1 MTMSSKKPTVA
12 MAAGVAAA
20 LAAVILMWCANVD
33 SAKAKSQIFG
43 FTSQPT
49 TTQAGGHPDI
59 ITTFELGSRLTQ
71 ETVPCY
77 CNDPKELTLHSPAGV
92 IANPHVVS
100 VCPVAQLALFECPA
114 DSQAGVVPLRLFGFG
129 VFPLYRTVPQKGQAG
144 LFAFTLPFGL
154 AIPQYIAF
162 TARTGGDYGLDVKTV
177 GISHILPLLYYAPIF
192 WGVPGE
198 HFNDFMRF
206 NPGEKEIYCE
216 TNPIPAMA
224 EKNEAGIKKACTGNT
239 DKSHPSSL
247 PIAPLTQ
254 NPTTC
259 VGPLTASIDD
269 FSYDLEADH
278 AEGPWPATTG
288 CDALSF
294 DPSLAA
300 NPTTT
305 ETDTASGL
313 EVTLRV
319 PQFQDP
325 NTPSPSELKANTVTL
340 PEGFSINPNAADG
353 KTSCSDAES
362 AVGTEREAECPE
374 TSKVGTVSIDS
385 SALPAPIDGFIYLGE
400 PKPGEPYRLVLTAN
414 GFGTAVKLLGT
425 IHADPQTG
433 QLVTTFENLPETPFQ
448 EFVLHFF
455 GSERGILA
463 TPTQCGTYPVKSTFT
478 PWDGAISAQNQTQF
492 FVLDHG
498 PGGGPCPGPTRPFA
512 PGFTAGSRDNTAG
525 VHAPFGLKLT
535 REDGNQNLSGV
546 TVTTPPGFLA
556 SLRGIPYCPQTA
568 IDLLAGSS
576 HTGRAELAAP
586 ACPAASRIGTA
597 DTGAGA
603 GTHPLY
609 TPGSVYLAGPYKGAP
624 VSLLVVVPAVSG
636 PYDFGNVAVRVAVN
650 VDPATAALTAVS
662 DPLPRIIAGV
672 PLRLRSVQVEL
683 DRKGFALNPT
693 NCDPFSVTATLTGD
707 QGAASSFA
715 APFQV
720 ANCTDLGYAPKLSL
734 NLSGGVRRR
743 GHPAIT
749 AVFKA
754 AAGEANTGR
763 VSVALPPGEL
773 LDNSHIGTVCT
784 RPAFATHSCP
794 ASSSIGTAEA
804 TTPLLDRPLKG
815 NVYLRSN
822 PSGSLPDM
830 VLDLEGQIDIELAAR
845 ISASK
850 KGALRTTFQTVP
862 DAPVSSVVLRLQ
874 GGSKGLLQNSESLCG
889 ASKKASV
896 KMTGQ
901 NGRTDERQV
910 PLRASCGAKH
920 GGRPR

>member
-1 MTMSSKKPTVA
+1 M
-12 MAAGVAAA
+12 
-20 LAAVILMWCANVD
+20 
-33 SAKAKSQIFG
+33 
-43 FTSQPT
+43 
-49 TTQAGGHPDI
+49 
-59 ITTFELGSRLTQ
+59 
-71 ETVPCY
+71 
-77 CNDPKELTLHSPAGV
+77 

-206 NPGEKEIYCE
+206 NPGEKEIFCE

-353 KTSCSDAES
+353 KASCSDAES

-425 IHADPQTG
+425 IHADP
-433 QLVTTFENLPETPFQ
+433 
-448 EFVLHFF
+448 
-455 GSERGILA
+455 A
-463 TPTQCGTYPVKSTFT
+463 
-478 PWDGAISAQNQTQF
+478 DGA
-492 FVLDHG
+492 
-498 PGGGPCPGPTRPFA
+498 
-512 PGFTAGSRDNTAG
+512 AGDDVR
-525 VHAPFGLKLT
+525 K
-535 REDGNQNLSGV
+535 
-546 TVTTPPGFLA
+546 
-556 SLRGIPYCPQTA
+556 
-568 IDLLAGSS
+568 
-576 HTGRAELAAP
+576 
-586 ACPAASRIGTA
+586 PAADALPGIRP
-597 DTGAGA
+597 
-603 GTHPLY
+603 PL
-609 TPGSVYLAGPYKGAP
+609 
-624 VSLLVVVPAVSG
+624 
-636 PYDFGNVAVRVAVN
+636 
-650 VDPATAALTAVS
+650 
-662 DPLPRIIAGV
+662 
-672 PLRLRSVQVEL
+672 LRLRA
-683 DRKGFALNPT
+683 RHPR
-693 NCDPFSVTATLTGD
+693 DPD
-707 QGAASSFA
+707 
-715 APFQV
+715 P
-720 ANCTDLGYAPKLSL
+720 
-734 NLSGGVRRR
+734 VRD
-743 GHPAIT
+743 I
-749 AVFKA
+749 
-754 AAGEANTGR
+754 
-763 VSVALPPGEL
+763 PGEKHVHAL
-773 LDNSHIGTVCT
+773 G
-784 RPAFATHSCP
+784 
-794 ASSSIGTAEA
+794 
-804 TTPLLDRPLKG
+804 
-815 NVYLRSN
+815 RSGLG
-822 PSGSLPDM
+822 P
-830 VLDLEGQIDIELAAR
+830 E
-845 ISASK
+845 
-850 KGALRTTFQTVP
+850 P
-862 DAPVSSVVLRLQ
+862 DAILRPRPRP
-874 GGSKGLLQNSESLCG
+874 GRG
-889 ASKKASV
+889 AVPRSHP
-896 KMTGQ
+896 
-901 NGRTDERQV
+901 
-910 PLRASCGAKH
+910 PLR
-920 GGRPR
+920 PRLHRRKQ